1 MGKKCALLL
10 GRGSNLSS
18 AIDWL
23 DGSINLSASQCP
35 HL

>member
-1 MGKKCALLL
+1 MEKKCALLL
-10 GRGSNLSS
+10 GWGSNLSS

-23 DGSINLSASQCP
+23 DGPINLPASQCP

>member
-1 MGKKCALLL
+1 MEKKYALLL
-10 GRGSNLSS
+10 GRGSNLNS

-23 DGSINLSASQCP
+23 DGSINLPASQGP